1 MIKNPNEAWYHLTG
15 PEFLAQL
22 GTERPALFTDWKSL
36 NKAQGLRAIESNL
49 LPFEASPIHPQETH
63 VLAWPNG
70 TLMVSRRVWLLLG
83 GT

>member
-1 MIKNPNEAWYHLTG
+1 MIKNPTEAWYHLTG

-22 GTERPALFTDWKSL
+22 GAERPVLFADWASL
-36 NKAQGLRAIESNL
+36 NAATGLRAIESHL
-49 LPFEASPIHPQETH
+49 LPFEPSKYHNQETH

-83 GT
+83 GE